1 MTLHGTRRR
10 AALLNE
16 MQARYLSLP
25 IDADIGMYRDIPIEE
40 LRSTDGEE
48 IRPPWAESVRSS
60 NRPLY

>member
-16 MQARYLSLP
+16 TQARYLPLP

-48 IRPPWAESVRSS
+48 IRPP
-60 NRPLY
+60 